1 MVQDEFATA
10 PAWDEQWVER
20 LKKLETRAWDDL
32 VRCYSDELRTDI
44 QSSIRKRGL
53 PLDWAP
59 DIEQDTWTT
68 AIQKIQEFE
77 WQTVDKFYHWLR
89 VIALNRIRMLK
100 RKQYDDLFS
109 MDAIED
115 NESNSGI
122 SLDNFLYSNGISETS
137 AEQKLIYRERIGLL
151 EGALR
156 ELKPR
161 DREILLRR
169 MICGETPREL
179 ALVYGLEA
187 RSISMILLRA
197 KQTLERHLAASEFF
211 KKERDQHG

>member
-10 PAWDEQWVER
+10 PAWDEDWVGR
-20 LKKLETRAWDDL
+20 LKRLETRAWDDL
-32 VRCYSDELRTDI
+32 VRCYGDELRSDI
-44 QSSIRKRGL
+44 QLSLRKRGL
-53 PLDWAP
+53 PQDWMS

-68 AIQKIQEFE
+68 AIRKIAEFD
-77 WQTVDKFYHWLR
+77 WQSIDKFYHWLR
-89 VIALNRIRMLK
+89 VIALNRVRMLK
-100 RKQYDDLFS
+100 RKQYDELFS

-115 NESNSGI
+115 NESVGGI
-122 SLDNFLYSNGISETS
+122 SLDNFLYTNGISENS
-137 AEQKLIYRERIGLL
+137 PEQKLLYRERMALL

-169 MICGETPREL
+169 MIQGETPREL
-179 ALVYGLEA
+179 AVVYGLEA

-211 KKERDQHG
+211 KKERDKHG